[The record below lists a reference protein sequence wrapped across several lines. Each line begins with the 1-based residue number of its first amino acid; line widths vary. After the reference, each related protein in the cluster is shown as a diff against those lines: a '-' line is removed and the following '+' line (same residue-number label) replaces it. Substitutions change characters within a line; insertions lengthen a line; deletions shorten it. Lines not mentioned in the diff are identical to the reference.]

1 MRWLEK
7 VRDEVFWSW
16 SEKAA
21 KNMIGQSA
29 TSCSDLESRSAYSSN
44 IQLRRDELGPDDAAE
59 RENAREEHAAAISR
73 GNRDL
78 DAGREGTRTPKSK
91 SAETM
96 PASPL
101 NKLFS
106 RPAATVAPMN
116 EAPTSG
122 QRHHTRSN
130 DAGDDLVRTHA
141 EEFDELRRQLE
152 AMKEGQAKL
161 TSVVNATT
169 RNTRSEVW
177 IPYSL
182 EFSHINRYSSY

>member
-1 MRWLEK
+1 M
-7 VRDEVFWSW
+7 
-16 SEKAA
+16 
-21 KNMIGQSA
+21 G
-29 TSCSDLESRSAYSSN
+29 SD

-152 AMKEGQAKL
+152 AMKEGQAR
-161 TSVVNATT
+161 V
-169 RNTRSEVW
+169 EVMLRRLV
-177 IPYSL
+177 STGN
-182 EFSHINRYSSY
+182 H